1 MGIKGFRSW
10 FESAFPSSVTKVQH
24 PSPER
29 KAPKKQRGGG
39 KIVSS
44 SISNVN
50 RSTQQQQQQIETQP
64 ETYDHVLIDANQFLH
79 SNLRKAFNRKLK
91 RSKGNAQFDG
101 QNLDEDFIEYSL
113 LLLIQ
118 DLNRLTS
125 TVAIPRKSLVI
136 AIDGSPGAAKLEM
149 QRRRRYGLY
158 KKVELQQ
165 KLLEVLRER
174 GWTDSHFGYNEHN
187 AWDGLFGSCHG
198 GIVVLGLE
206 ECC

>member
-1 MGIKGFRSW
+1 M
-10 FESAFPSSVTKVQH
+10 
-24 PSPER
+24 
-29 KAPKKQRGGG
+29 
-39 KIVSS
+39 
-44 SISNVN
+44 
-50 RSTQQQQQQIETQP
+50 
-64 ETYDHVLIDANQFLH
+64 
-79 SNLRKAFNRKLK
+79 K

-125 TVAIPRKSLVI
+125 TVAIPRKSLAI

-149 QRRRRYGLY
+149 QRRRRFGLY

-174 GWTDSHFGYNEHN
+174 GWTDSHFGFFNNNDKKAKNKHITLLAKHEREKVTMNITPGTAYLDRVTEALLYW
-187 AWDGLFGSCHG
+187 AWRSVANPF
-198 GIVVLGLE
+198 
-206 ECC
+206 